1 MAASARSK
9 GKHHFQPARLRSAL
23 GGVGLTR
30 DDQRLLLEHFSAG
43 CPTCRQR
50 FEALVEGLMDGA
62 PPLPEP
68 REVVDPVSRAFYR
81 LVCTHPDLPGAR
93 HALDLL
99 EPIHRLAVVQAH
111 DHPRGFARLMLEE
124 ARKEAFENEHRDMTS
139 TVQASSLLRV
149 ARLKLINPRRRRDLT
164 AVALSYEALGQFRLG
179 NRREAGWL
187 LYQAEAM
194 REAGSGDPEVYAVV
208 AEALSHL
215 LADEGRYREALGL
228 LEEAQRR
235 MAKLDLPGRQAELLG
250 HYGLLR
256 HVLGEEGRALAALEQ
271 ARDLLPSD
279 QSPGVRVYLLLD
291 LAIVEIDLGRVAE
304 ARRYFEEATPLYVA
318 HGDARLTH
326 LRHWVSGRIERETG
340 HFEEAI
346 RDLRL
351 AIDGFIAAGAPRKA
365 LRALADLAITYY
377 RSGNRA
383 GLREVRAYV
392 ETLTKDPEIQAMIR
406 EVDQELFAKT
416 RCREQP
422 SEPAESERWDVN

>member
-1 MAASARSK
+1 MAARARSK
-9 GKHHFQPARLRSAL
+9 GERHFQPKRLRGAL
-23 GGVGLTR
+23 VGVGLTR
-30 DDQRLLLEHFSAG
+30 DDQLLLLEHFSAA

-50 FEALVEGLMDGA
+50 FEALVEGLTHGA

-68 REVVDPVSRAFYR
+68 REVVDAVSRALYR

-93 HALDLL
+93 QALDLL

-111 DHPRGFARLMLEE
+111 DHPRGFARQMLEE
-124 ARKEAFENEHRDMTS
+124 ARKEAFENEHRDMTA
-139 TVQASSLLRV
+139 TVEARSLLRV
-149 ARLKLINPRRRRDLT
+149 ARLETIGPDQHRDLS
-164 AVALSYEALGQFRLG
+164 AVALAYEALARFRLG
-179 NRREAGWL
+179 NRRKAEWL

-194 REAGSGDPEVYAVV
+194 RENGSGDPEIYAVV
-208 AEALSHL
+208 AEAFSHL
-215 LADEGRYREALGL
+215 KADEGRYREALEL

-250 HYGLLR
+250 HDGLLQ
-256 HVLGEEGRALAALEQ
+256 HVLGEEGRALAALQ
-271 ARDLLPSD
+271 KARDLLPPD
-279 QSPGVRVYLLLD
+279 QSPGVHVYLLLD

-304 ARRYFEEATPLYVA
+304 ARRYFEEATPLYAA
-318 HGDARLTH
+318 HGDARLRH
-326 LRHWVSGRIERETG
+326 LRHWVSGRIEREAG
-340 HFEEAI
+340 HFEEAT

-351 AIDGFIAAGAPRKA
+351 AIDGFLATGAPQKA

-406 EVDQELFAKT
+406 EVEQELFSKT
-416 RCREQP
+416 RCREQA
-422 SEPAESERWDVN
+422 SEPAEPKHWDVN